1 MDKYDIKTDS
11 KIRGIYLSSE
21 TIDLIQIVKCNELDE
36 LKDFIINCE
45 QIDKKD
51 KQILEKETN
60 VEELKKYFF
69 EKYKDSFIS
78 TEQSITDP
86 VSLIKRKL
94 EHVGID
100 ENDIQ
105 RYIGIIATKGIAGI
119 QETIY
124 QEQPENYS
132 DFCKGQHRFLA
143 KERDQIKSV
152 TYEEIEGLS
161 KLLDEHNTV
170 LLGSGKY
177 CAILNAMHD
186 EEKGVPKYDFYHIKK
201 ELDFCKENNMY
212 ARYHTLLDQTTL
224 EGNFAGNTKEEVISN
239 LSEYVKQSID
249 LINEYNE
256 NNKING
262 KGGIVSVD
270 LFNEIISFDPPY
282 VNIWEEKYGI
292 NMQELMQVYQY
303 ALDNKPEGVTYVY
316 NEPFLEDA
324 DRRKAVMEM
333 LDEIEKISPGLID
346 TLGTQMHIQT
356 DYDREDVEECFK
368 DFKALQEKGYGIQ
381 ITELDICLSE
391 KDIFDENGNIK
402 QINKED
408 KQKAMADL
416 QHIINK
422 SGVELEGLT
431 YWSATD
437 TLDHNVERTNTNTFL
452 AKDFYDKFRKLEK
465 GEMALDSL
473 MKHPFLSGQKAEDFA
488 KMYKDGRVDELEKSI
503 SSEQRE
509 VITTRLSGLY
519 SGIDISKDK
528 IQPVEKETKNK
539 SILDSAIEAT
549 EQSTRTGEIQYQ
561 TKTINEVH
569 RDRQMGEQSHEKTR
583 SYSSNSNMQK

>member
-1 MDKYDIKTDS
+1 MDKYEIKTDS
-11 KIRGIYLSSE
+11 KIKGIYLSSE
-21 TIDLIQIVKCNELDE
+21 TIDLIEIVKCNEIDE
-36 LKDFIINCE
+36 LKECIFNCD

-51 KQILEKETN
+51 KQILENETN

-94 EHVGID
+94 EHVGIE

-105 RYIGIIATKGIAGI
+105 RYIGIIKAKGIAGI

-124 QEQPENYS
+124 QEQPENYI

-143 KERDQIKSV
+143 RERDQIKSV

-161 KLLDEHNTV
+161 KLLEEHNTV

-201 ELDFCKENNMY
+201 ELDFCKENNKY

-224 EGNFAGNTKEEVISN
+224 EGNFAGNTDKEVLSN
-239 LSEYVKQSID
+239 LREYVKQSID

-256 NNKING
+256 KNKING
-262 KGGIVSVD
+262 KGTIVSVD
-270 LFNEIISFDPPY
+270 LFNEIISFDEPY

-292 NMQELMQVYQY
+292 NMQELMQVYEY

-324 DRRKAVMEM
+324 DRRKAVIEM
-333 LDEIEKISPGLID
+333 LGEIEEISPGLID

-368 DFKALQEKGYGIQ
+368 DFKTLQEKGYGIQ
-381 ITELDICLSE
+381 ITELDVCLSE

-402 QINKED
+402 PINKED

-416 QHIINK
+416 QHIISK

-452 AKDFYDKFRKLEK
+452 ARQQAEKF
-465 GEMALDSL
+465 
-473 MKHPFLSGQKAEDFA
+473 AE
-488 KMYKDGRVDELEKSI
+488 MYKDGRVEELEKSI
-503 SSEQRE
+503 SSRQRD

-528 IQPVEKETKNK
+528 THPAEKEIKNK
-539 SILDSAIEAT
+539 SILASAIEAT
-549 EQSTRTGEIQYQ
+549 EEVTKYNEIEEQN
-561 TKTINEVH
+561 KRINE
-569 RDRQMGEQSHEKTR
+569 QIKEKTHQEKNSEEK
-583 SYSSNSNMQK
+583 SY